1 MRKPTRHKGIVQL
14 GRNHFEI
21 RARAKCPRTGK
32 RKEVRRESRC
42 GLKEARALQEQW
54 RDELEAKLATPTAPM
69 RVRLADFVPSWLSG
83 RLANGELKP
92 SSAEKI
98 ATVWDLHVEGTKIA
112 DLYIDDVHPEDVEE
126 WLADQRVKTYRPGK
140 GKASKRTGKPRRY
153 SAGAI
158 RGQYRVLAS
167 IIAAATARQRLPNPC
182 DGVATPRKGKR
193 RKGNVLRADELE
205 RVLSFMRA
213 ESPEWYPAVLLD
225 AFTGLRW
232 GELSALRWDDIDEA
246 ACVIHVQRSN
256 WKGKVIDALKCDDED
271 DDKEKVVPLLDAVAE
286 VLHEHRRR
294 MVAEQHPGLATGW
307 IFPTQRGTLHKGSPL
322 RKVLD
327 RAVEAA
333 EIGRRVT
340 PHGLRHTAND
350 LLRRAASGDVV
361 RAIIGHS
368 TPQMTTHYS
377 HVDEDEKRAAV
388 QRAFAVVTGGKGVAT
403 GVASTDDEGSET
415 SEQEKSPAVSQG

>member
-1 MRKPTRHKGIVQL
+1 
-14 GRNHFEI
+14 
-21 RARAKCPRTGK
+21 
-32 RKEVRRESRC
+32 
-42 GLKEARALQEQW
+42 
-54 RDELEAKLATPTAPM
+54 
-69 RVRLADFVPSWLSG
+69 
-83 RLANGELKP
+83 
-92 SSAEKI
+92 
-98 ATVWDLHVEGTKIA
+98 
-112 DLYIDDVHPEDVEE
+112 
-126 WLADQRVKTYRPGK
+126 
-140 GKASKRTGKPRRY
+140 
-153 SAGAI
+153 
-158 RGQYRVLAS
+158 
-167 IIAAATARQRLPNPC
+167 
-182 DGVATPRKGKR
+182 
-193 RKGNVLRADELE
+193 
-205 RVLSFMRA
+205 
-213 ESPEWYPAVLLD
+213 
-225 AFTGLRW
+225 
-232 GELSALRWDDIDEA
+232 
-246 ACVIHVQRSN
+246 
-256 WKGKVIDALKCDDED
+256 
-271 DDKEKVVPLLDAVAE
+271 
-286 VLHEHRRR
+286 